1 MLCLLFAAALAAMPA
16 FSGGG
21 DGGGQSGGSTVNSA
35 NIGIT
40 ILPAPLACV
49 SGPLPEIPRATY
61 TFTGTADIVLGLGEG
76 MGPATATITDELTS
90 RAISLPVAGRAV
102 TIDRQI
108 LAQFVTSGVRN
119 ADVLIVD
126 AEGRGY
132 RIRVILEA
140 NGTGSMLVY

>member
-102 TIDRQI
+102 
-108 LAQFVTSGVRN
+108 AQFVTSGVRN